1 MKGVKNNNKY
11 FAISLDPV
19 HIGAGGYRLG
29 RVDNTIVREPAT
41 DVPKI
46 PGTSLA
52 GAIREY
58 ATIYLQEKDE
68 ECKNQNDDQA
78 KSKCAE
84 EKAKKYFGDE
94 KRQGMLR
101 FYDAQI
107 LFFPVSSIKGTVW
120 ITTKDLIKYWLGDIK
135 NSDGK
140 QIKIPRDIE
149 DEAYIIRWVNDK
161 KHKKP
166 EKPDKLN
173 LGWLLLE
180 VGSQSN
186 GDNSE
191 TITLP
196 SELKD
201 SVKRIVVVSDKLFS
215 HIVNDNLEVR
225 TSVRIDSATGTAAE
239 GALFTY
245 EAIPRGTVF
254 GFEIIEDKRR
264 DKKKEVDEMIKSA
277 FTYLK
282 LLGVGG
288 MGTRGF
294 GRLQILWPPVDSEK
308 QNERREGEGDND

>member
-1 MKGVKNNNKY
+1 
-11 FAISLDPV
+11 
-19 HIGAGGYRLG
+19 
-29 RVDNTIVREPAT
+29 VDNTIVREPAT

-58 ATIYLQEKDE
+58 ATIYLQENDE
-68 ECKNQNDDQA
+68 KCKNQNDEQA
-78 KSKCAE
+78 KRKCAE
-84 EKAKKYFGDE
+84 EKAKEYFGDE

-149 DEAYIIRWVNDK
+149 DKAYIIEWDND
-161 KHKKP
+161 
-166 EKPDKLN
+166 EKPDELN
-173 LGWLLLE
+173 LAWFLLE
-180 VGSQSN
+180 VKSLSN
-186 GDNSE
+186 DDNSE
-191 TITLP
+191 IITLP
-196 SELKD
+196 SELKG
-201 SVKRIVVVSDKLFS
+201 SVKKIVVVSDRLFS
-215 HIVNDNLEVR
+215 YIVNDNLEVR
-225 TSVRIDSATGTAAE
+225 TSVKIDSATGTAAE

-282 LLGVGG
+282 LFGVGG

-294 GRLQILWPPVDSEK
+294 GRLQILWPAVDSEK
-308 QNERREGEGDND
+308 QNSRREGEGDND